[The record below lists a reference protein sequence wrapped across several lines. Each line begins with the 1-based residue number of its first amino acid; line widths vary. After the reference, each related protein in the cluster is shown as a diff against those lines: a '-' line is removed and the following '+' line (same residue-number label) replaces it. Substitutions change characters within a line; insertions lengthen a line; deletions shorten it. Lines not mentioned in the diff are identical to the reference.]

1 MSATYSQIVQVKKTK
16 EREGERRRENN
27 KVSMVKCYRLGNLSE
42 EVQEFFVLF
51 MLLFCL
57 KLLKN
62 KKILKSTSDVEHFMI
77 L

>member
-1 MSATYSQIVQVKKTK
+1 MSAVYSQIVQVKKTK

-27 KVSMVKCYRLGNLSE
+27 NVSMVKCYHLGNLSK

-62 KKILKSTSDVEHFMI
+62 KKIFKNTSDVEHFMI